1 MKNYSNYFIISEEPE
16 IVYQALVSPLTI
28 KLWTGMDAKMEEVE
42 GSEFELYD
50 ESLVGINLEFVKGE
64 RIVQQWFFG
73 EQEEPSIV
81 TFKLF
86 PHKKGTSLQLI
97 HTNIPDVDFED
108 IVDGWENVYMA
119 DLIDFYKD

>member
-16 IVYQALVSPLTI
+16 IVYKALVSPLTI

-81 TFKLF
+81 TYKLF
-86 PHKKGTSLQLI
+86 HHKKGTSLQLI

>member
-81 TFKLF
+81 TYKLF

>member
-1 MKNYSNYFIISEEPE
+1 MKNYTNYFIISEEPE

-50 ESLVGINLEFVKGE
+50 ESLVGINLEFVEGE

-97 HTNIPDVDFED
+97 HTNIPDEDFED

-119 DLIDFYKD
+119 DLIDFYKV

>member
-1 MKNYSNYFIISEEPE
+1 MKNYTNYFIISEEPE

-50 ESLVGINLEFVKGE
+50 ESLVGINLEFVEGE

-97 HTNIPDVDFED
+97 HTNIPDEDFED